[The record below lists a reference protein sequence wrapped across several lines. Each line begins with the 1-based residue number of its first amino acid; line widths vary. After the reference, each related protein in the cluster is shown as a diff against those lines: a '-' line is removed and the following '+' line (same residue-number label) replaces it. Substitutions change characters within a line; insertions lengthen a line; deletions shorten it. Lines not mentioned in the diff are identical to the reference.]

1 MALDEDRRI
10 LRKFITK
17 EISEWKEDTESTR
30 LDEIEKQQKEMS
42 SFSGSALSVDT
53 STFREFTELL
63 KTVQLQTEALRV
75 EVGSYQTV
83 LHGLKNNVRNFAH
96 ITASD
101 ERHGEV
107 AQRPSHNSVL
117 KEAIKA
123 ADNDRNGGAGS

>member
-1 MALDEDRRI
+1 MEAEVFKKIDKKIDDW
-10 LRKFITK
+10 TK
-17 EISEWKEDTESTR
+17 EEESTR

-42 SFSGSALSVDT
+42 AFSGSALSVDT
-53 STFREFTELL
+53 ATFREFTELL
-63 KTVQLQTEALRV
+63 KTVQLEVGALRV